1 MRGWISFGKTRYYLD
16 SNGVMVT
23 GKQVIDGTTYTFAS
37 DGKLIVESKRG
48 WKTVNGKKY
57 YYNENGVAVTGW
69 QTIDGK
75 KYFFMPEG

>member
-1 MRGWISFGKTRYYLD
+1 MMRCWISFGKTRYYLD

-48 WKTVNGKKY
+48 WKTVNGK
-57 YYNENGVAVTGW
+57 TL
-69 QTIDGK
+69 DGFSGS
-75 KYFFMPEG
+75 YS